1 MSQQA
6 NEQRT
11 IITYYFGKYMAF
23 APILMA
29 VAGLVFI
36 AIHQGNVPAYW
47 VVFLI
52 PMILCL
58 FLAKDKT
65 AYCEAII
72 EGITNQI
79 GGILI
84 MAMILAGICGQL
96 ITISGLVDTLA
107 HYLIQMNFLGNRFV
121 TASFLL
127 TCLIAFSTGTS
138 VGTIFVV
145 GPILYPIGYLVGA
158 TPALIIGA
166 IVSGAAFG
174 DNISPVSDT
183 LIAAAS
189 SQEVDLG
196 GIFRSRMKYVLPA
209 AAVTLVLYSCLGSR
223 GSAHTLT
230 AAQSGT
236 VRPISLLFLLIPVV
250 IIVFCLLQRHLLEA
264 LSYGLVT
271 GIILGLI
278 TRTIQFSD
286 LLSIPGPMGAEGLI
300 ITGIQGAVP
309 SVVLVM
315 MLFAQINLLE
325 RGDCI
330 NMIITSMN
338 RLIRGPRSAEFS
350 IVIICIL
357 LNIATGLN
365 TAAIVG
371 TGPLA
376 RRLGLEYDIHGYRT
390 ANLLICSGGTFN
402 YLMPYMVPLVL
413 ASSMTQ
419 IDVPGAVAVS
429 AIDIAR
435 HQFYPICLLIM
446 TLFAVIS
453 GFGRTFLSD
462 ARAEHIKKS

>member
-1 MSQQA
+1 M
-6 NEQRT
+6 
-11 IITYYFGKYMAF
+11 
-23 APILMA
+23 
-29 VAGLVFI
+29 
-36 AIHQGNVPAYW
+36 
-47 VVFLI
+47 
-52 PMILCL
+52 
-58 FLAKDKT
+58 
-65 AYCEAII
+65 
-72 EGITNQI
+72 
-79 GGILI
+79 
-84 MAMILAGICGQL
+84 
-96 ITISGLVDTLA
+96 
-107 HYLIQMNFLGNRFV
+107 
-121 TASFLL
+121 
-127 TCLIAFSTGTS
+127 
-138 VGTIFVV
+138 
-145 GPILYPIGYLVGA
+145 
-158 TPALIIGA
+158 
-166 IVSGAAFG
+166 
-174 DNISPVSDT
+174 
-183 LIAAAS
+183 IAAAS

-419 IDVPGAVAVS
+419 IDIPGAVAVS